1 MRSIKNNMKRDKINL
16 KLCTTK
22 GLLKELMKKN
32 LNNLNKIMR
41 NNNRISQNQKWKSF
55 SLFLDSLLSV
65 LILSGLTERLA
76 CRKEIIA
83 ETKYK
88 F

>member
-16 KLCTTK
+16 KLCMTK

>member
-16 KLCTTK
+16 KLCMTK

-55 SLFLDSLLSV
+55 SLFLDSLLFV